1 MIYTPDANFVGQ
13 DTFTYTAND
22 GISTSTP
29 ATVTLG
35 VGGVDVTPAAITRV
49 QVFPRTWKRGR
60 RLPARPRGP
69 GRASAGGSSEAARV
83 RSSSSA
89 SAARASARG
98 TLTLPNAHQGLN
110 AVRFQGRLSRRKR
123 LKLGTYRLVIGA
135 TDAAGNRATPVRS
148 KTFRIVRR

>member
-1 MIYTPDANFVGQ
+1 MPG
-13 DTFTYTAND
+13 
-22 GISTSTP
+22 P
-29 ATVTLG
+29 A
-35 VGGVDVTPAAITRV
+35 
-49 QVFPRTWKRGR
+49 PRSFCW
-60 RLPARPRGP
+60 RL
-69 GRASAGGSSEAARV
+69 SEAARV
-83 RSSSSA
+83 RIVFQRKRGTRFR
-89 SAARASARG
+89 RAG